1 MLVHLAAALAGL
13 AAYLDAVGGKFH
25 GRVLVKS
32 SGERMQ
38 ITKLRL
44 IGFKSFVEP
53 TELMVEPGLTGV
65 VGPNGCGKSNLLE
78 ALRWVM
84 GESSYKSMRA
94 SAMDDVIFSGTTA
107 RPARNMAEVAVFI
120 DNSERTAPAEYNDND
135 QIEIA
140 RRIERE
146 AGSAYRINGSE
157 VRARDVKILFEDAAT
172 GARSPSLVRQGQI
185 GEIVNA
191 KPEQRRRILED
202 AAGTAGLHSRRHEAE
217 LRLRG
222 AENNLARIGD
232 VVGQLKSQI
241 DSLKRQARQARR
253 YSELSDEIRK
263 AEALQHYLSWLTA
276 QQQVDHDEAAL
287 QVALEALG
295 AATTKEAGAT
305 KSEAELAESLQ
316 PLRNE
321 EVTRAAVLARL
332 KNEQTNLDNDVRRA
346 RTRAEELQAR
356 GQQLTADIE
365 RERGL
370 IGEAEQLRDKLIAD
384 LAALDAEVG
393 DCGDSEADV
402 EQRLKVAQGELE
414 AAEQQ
419 LAKVTGE
426 QAEARAQRSSAA
438 AQIAER
444 RALQQHLEAQRAQLL
459 TQIEQVRAAAPDA
472 AKLRELQLHVAALQS
487 AIDTLEQQSGDA
499 EQAVAG
505 ARENVRSAQGEREQS
520 RLALRQVEIE
530 QETLARMVQASHTE
544 VPAIVEQVTVAKGV
558 EAALGAALGDDLE
571 LPIGVEDAVHWRVA
585 VGADDD
591 SREDPQLPEGAEP
604 LIAHIEAPPELIR
617 RLRQV
622 GLVDRDSGAALQS
635 QLRPGQRLVSKEGDL
650 WRWDGLV
657 APADVP
663 TPAAQRLAARNRL
676 RELAVSEQQARSA
689 LDVVDARSNAAE
701 QALRSAVAHE
711 QELRQ
716 VQRRQVDDVKQ
727 SRVQLEAMERA
738 ARDTEARLA
747 ALDEAVESRSR
758 DLGEASAQLVASE
771 AGLAELPAA
780 DHLDDSLAQSRSVS
794 AEARETVAALRAE
807 LASLERERQRRS
819 AQRETLTA
827 DQKRWSARAEQGT
840 SHVASLDTRLT
851 ETMDELRTISDVPEQ
866 LAERRHK
873 LFNEL
878 SEAEQARRKA
888 ADELL
893 EAEEALKNATGEMR
907 SAQAAVSECREIRA
921 RADAR
926 LEAART
932 RRAEFVRA
940 MQEIFEAAPE
950 GCLEIAGFS
959 DDDKLPAVDEAD
971 ARLQRLKTD
980 RDRLGGVNLQAG
992 EELDALS
999 EQYNSLEGER
1009 ADVEEAIAKLR
1020 AGIASLNREGRKRL
1034 KEAFESVNAHFGDLF
1049 TTLFG
1054 GGEAR
1059 LEMIDDNDDPLAGGL
1074 EIIAKPPG
1082 KKPTTLSLLSGGEQT
1097 LTALSLIF
1105 AVFLTNPSPICVLDE
1120 VDAPLDDANVDR
1132 FCTLMDKM
1140 CADTDT
1146 RFLVITHHP
1155 MTMARVDRLYG
1166 VTMVERG
1173 VSQLVSVDLTEA
1185 EEFLDVG

>member
-1 MLVHLAAALAGL
+1 MHI
-13 AAYLDAVGGKFH
+13 K
-25 GRVLVKS
+25 
-32 SGERMQ
+32 
-38 ITKLRL
+38 KLRL

-53 TELMVEPGLTGV
+53 TELLIEPGLTGV

-84 GESSYKSMRA
+84 GETSYKSMRA
-94 SAMDDVIFSGTTA
+94 STMEDVIFSGTSG
-107 RPARNMAEVAVFI
+107 RPARNMAEVAIFI

-172 GARSPSLVRQGQI
+172 GARSPALVRQGQI

-232 VVGQLKSQI
+232 VIGQLKSQI

-263 AEALQHYLSWLTA
+263 AEALQHYLSWSTA
-276 QQQVDHDEAAL
+276 QEQVDHDEAAL

-305 KSEAELAESLQ
+305 KSEAELAELLQ

-321 EVTRAAVLARL
+321 EVTRAAILARL

-356 GQQLTADIE
+356 SQQLSADIE
-365 RERGL
+365 RERAL
-370 IGEAEQLRDKLIAD
+370 VGEAEQLRDKLAAD
-384 LAALDAEVG
+384 LAALDAEVEDG
-393 DCGDSEADV
+393 GQSEAAV
-402 EQRLKVAQGELE
+402 QQRLSAADSELE
-414 AAEQQ
+414 AAEQR
-419 LAKVTGE
+419 LAKLNSE
-426 QAEARAQRSSAA
+426 QAEARAQRSSAT
-438 AQIAER
+438 AQIGER
-444 RALQQHLEAQRAQLL
+444 QALAQHLEQQHGQLL
-459 TQIEQVRAAAPDA
+459 KQVEQVTAAAPDA
-472 AKLRELQLHVAALQS
+472 AKLRELQQQVTALQS
-487 AIDTLEQQSGDA
+487 AIDSVEGEAADA
-499 EQAVAG
+499 EQAVAV
-505 ARENVRSAQGEREQS
+505 ARAQARTAQDEREHR
-520 RLALRQVEIE
+520 RLSLRQLETE
-530 QETLARMVQASHTE
+530 QETLARMVQKPLTD
-544 VPAIVEQVTVAKGV
+544 VPAIVDQVTVAKGF

-571 LPIGVEDAVHWRVA
+571 LPIDAAGAMHWRSA
-585 VGADDD
+585 GENTAAGTD
-591 SREDPQLPEGAEP
+591 DPQLPQGAAP
-604 LIAHIEAPPELIR
+604 LITHVEAPPELSR

-622 GLVDRDSGAALQS
+622 GLVDRDAGAALQS
-635 QLRPGQRLVSKEGDL
+635 QLKTGQRLVSKDGDL
-650 WRWDGLV
+650 WRWDGLT

-676 RELAVSEQQARSA
+676 RELAVAEQ
-689 LDVVDARSNAAE
+689 DARTALEAIDARAVAGE
-701 QALRSAVAHE
+701 QALREAVARE

-716 VQRRQVDDVKQ
+716 TQRRQLDDIKQ
-727 SRVQLEAMERA
+727 GRVQLDAMERA
-738 ARDTEARLA
+738 ARDTEARLSA
-747 ALDEAVESRSR
+747 
-758 DLGEASAQLVASE
+758 LGEAADNRARELADAQAQLVASE
-771 AGLAELPAA
+771 AALAALAPA
-780 DHLDDSLAQSRSVS
+780 DHLDDSLAQSRSV
-794 AEARETVAALRAE
+794 AGEARESVAGLRAE
-807 LASLERERQRRS
+807 LASLARERQRR
-819 AQRETLTA
+819 AEQREMLIA
-827 DQKRWSARAEQGT
+827 DQKRWSARAEQGV
-840 SHVASLDTRLT
+840 SHVAALDKRLS
-851 ETMDELRTISDVPEQ
+851 ETAEELRTVSDVPGQ

-878 SEAEQARRKA
+878 SEAEQARRAA
-888 ADELL
+888 ADELVT
-893 EAEEALKNATGEMR
+893 AEEALKQATADMR
-907 SAQAAVSECREIRA
+907 TAQAAVSECREIRA

-932 RRAEFVRA
+932 RRAEFVRT
-940 MQEIFEAAPE
+940 MQEMFEAMPE
-950 GCLEIAGFS
+950 GCLEIAGFGP
-959 DDDKLPAVDEAD
+959 DDKLPVVDEAE

-992 EELDALS
+992 VELDTLS

-1034 KEAFESVNAHFGDLF
+1034 KEAFESVDAHFSELF

-1059 LEMIDDNDDPLAGGL
+1059 LEMIDDSDDPLAGGL